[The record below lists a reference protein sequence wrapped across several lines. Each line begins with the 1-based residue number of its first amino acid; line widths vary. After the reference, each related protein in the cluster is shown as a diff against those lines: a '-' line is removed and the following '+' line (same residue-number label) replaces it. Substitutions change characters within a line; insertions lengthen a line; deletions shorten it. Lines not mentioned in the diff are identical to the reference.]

1 MNEHKKHES
10 LPARILEKQKTYGFL
25 NNFIYALN
33 IERKSN
39 LRLLAITLIKPI
51 GDIVGT
57 LLNSYAPK
65 YVLSFIEDDLP
76 FNTII
81 MYTVIICLIMMIL
94 DVISTTCYNSFEF
107 EYRKTEGY
115 VEKKRMDKLFH
126 TDFKNME
133 SPDFLDYAQRAKTA
147 LNRGKGFH
155 GVLYQSRNFIAQGT
169 LMILSAALIGIQNL
183 LMMIIFI
190 VISFGIVKISSFFT
204 KRDKI
209 KFSDAMAP
217 TWRKMNYLEST
228 TKNFDFAKDIRLFN
242 MSNAFFNQL
251 SGVNETYKE
260 LNRKHHNRMVLWEVS
275 LGSVL
280 IVQKILM
287 YTWLVYNVVT
297 GAYQISD
304 FVLYVG
310 LVSTFHASVGY
321 VNWIYS
327 DMRTNSLMIN
337 DYRNF
342 VDWKEDRET
351 ADEKDG
357 HITEISLDKFE
368 FRFENVSF
376 KYPGHDNYV
385 LKNVNLT
392 IKNGAKLAVVGVNGA
407 GKTTFIKLMMKLY
420 EPSEG
425 RILLNGVDIKE
436 YNREEYFK
444 LFSPVFQNVECFA
457 MPIYQNISF
466 AEEDKTDMNKINE
479 VLEQSGLSEKIN
491 SYEKGI
497 HTNLLKIFDKEGI
510 DLSGGEKQRLA
521 MARALYKDGKVV
533 ILDEPTAALDAL
545 AEDRMYR
552 EFENMIQGKTAVFIS
567 HRLGSTR
574 FCDKIAMFEDGTI
587 VEEGTHEELMAKN
600 GKYAYMFG
608 IQSQYYE
615 KKQKNSDNAKDADS
629 EINEGAEAL
638 KVEMEGGQ

>member
-1 MNEHKKHES
+1 M
-10 LPARILEKQKTYGFL
+10 EKQKTYGFL

-327 DMRTNSLMIN
+327 DMITNSLMIN

-357 HITEISLDKFE
+357 HITEINLDKFE

-425 RILLNGVDIKE
+425 RILLNDVDIKE

-552 EFENMIQGKTAVFIS
+552 EFENMIYGKTAVFIS
-567 HRLGSTR
+567 HRLGNTR

-608 IQSQYYE
+608 IQSQYYDE
-615 KKQKNSDNAKDADS
+615 KQKNSDNVEDADL
-629 EINEGAEAL
+629 EINEGVEAL

>member
-1 MNEHKKHES
+1 M
-10 LPARILEKQKTYGFL
+10 EKQKTYGFL

-65 YVLSFIEDDLP
+65 YVLSFIEDDLL

-357 HITEISLDKFE
+357 YITEINLDKFE

-425 RILLNGVDIKE
+425 RILLNDVDIKE

-521 MARALYKDGKVV
+521 MARALYKDGKVI

-552 EFENMIQGKTAVFIS
+552 KFENMIHGKTAVFIS

-608 IQSQYYE
+608 IQSQYYDE
-615 KKQKNSDNAKDADS
+615 KQKNSDNVEDADL
-629 EINEGAEAL
+629 EINEGVEAL

>member
-1 MNEHKKHES
+1 M
-10 LPARILEKQKTYGFL
+10 EKQKTYGFL

-169 LMILSAALIGIQNL
+169 LMILSAALIGIQNI

-357 HITEISLDKFE
+357 HITEINLDKFE

-425 RILLNGVDIKE
+425 RILLNDVDIKE

-552 EFENMIQGKTAVFIS
+552 EFENMIHGKTAVFIS

-608 IQSQYYE
+608 IQSQYYDE
-615 KKQKNSDNAKDADS
+615 KQKSSDNLEDADL

-638 KVEMEGGQ
+638 KIEMEGGQ

>member
-1 MNEHKKHES
+1 M
-10 LPARILEKQKTYGFL
+10 EKQKTYGFL

-357 HITEISLDKFE
+357 HITEINLDKFE
-368 FRFENVSF
+368 FRFENVSY

-425 RILLNGVDIKE
+425 RIRLNDVDIKE

-521 MARALYKDGKVV
+521 MARALYKDGKVI

-552 EFENMIQGKTAVFIS
+552 EFENMIHGKTAVFIS

-608 IQSQYYE
+608 IQSQYYDE
-615 KKQKNSDNAKDADS
+615 KQKNSDNVEDADL
-629 EINEGAEAL
+629 EINEGVEAL

>member
-1 MNEHKKHES
+1 M
-10 LPARILEKQKTYGFL
+10 EKQKTYGFL

-357 HITEISLDKFE
+357 HITEINLDKFE

-425 RILLNGVDIKE
+425 RILLNDVDIKE

-521 MARALYKDGKVV
+521 MARALYKDGKVI

-552 EFENMIQGKTAVFIS
+552 EFENMIHGKTAVFIS

-608 IQSQYYE
+608 IQSQYYDE
-615 KKQKNSDNAKDADS
+615 KQKNSDNVEDDDL
-629 EINEGAEAL
+629 EINEGVEAL

>member
-1 MNEHKKHES
+1 M
-10 LPARILEKQKTYGFL
+10 EKQKTYGFL

-65 YVLSFIEDDLP
+65 YVLSFIEDDLL

-126 TDFKNME
+126 TDLKNME

-357 HITEISLDKFE
+357 YITEINLDKFE

-425 RILLNGVDIKE
+425 RILLNDVDIKE

-521 MARALYKDGKVV
+521 MARALYKDGKVI

-552 EFENMIQGKTAVFIS
+552 EFENMIHGKTAVFIS

-608 IQSQYYE
+608 IQSQYYDE
-615 KKQKNSDNAKDADS
+615 KQKNSDNVEDADL
-629 EINEGAEAL
+629 EINEGVEAL

>member
-1 MNEHKKHES
+1 M
-10 LPARILEKQKTYGFL
+10 EKQKTYGFL

-169 LMILSAALIGIQNL
+169 LMILSAALIGIQNI

-357 HITEISLDKFE
+357 HITEINLDKFE

-425 RILLNGVDIKE
+425 RILLNDVDIKE

-521 MARALYKDGKVV
+521 MARALYKDGKVI

-552 EFENMIQGKTAVFIS
+552 EFENMIHGKTAVFIS

-608 IQSQYYE
+608 IQSQYYDE
-615 KKQKNSDNAKDADS
+615 KQKNSDNVEDADL
-629 EINEGAEAL
+629 EINEGVEAL

>member
-1 MNEHKKHES
+1 M
-10 LPARILEKQKTYGFL
+10 EKQKTYGFL

-133 SPDFLDYAQRAKTA
+133 SPDFLDCAQRAKTA

-169 LMILSAALIGIQNL
+169 LMILSAALIGIQNI

-351 ADEKDG
+351 ADEKYG
-357 HITEISLDKFE
+357 HITEINLDKFE

-425 RILLNGVDIKE
+425 RILLNDVDIKE

-552 EFENMIQGKTAVFIS
+552 EFENMIYGKTAVFIS

-608 IQSQYYE
+608 IQPQYYDE
-615 KKQKNSDNAKDADS
+615 KQKNSDNVEDADL
-629 EINEGAEAL
+629 EINEGVEAL

>member
-1 MNEHKKHES
+1 M
-10 LPARILEKQKTYGFL
+10 EKQKTYGFL

-81 MYTVIICLIMMIL
+81 MYTVISCLIMMIL

-357 HITEISLDKFE
+357 HITEINLDKFE

-392 IKNGAKLAVVGVNGA
+392 IKNGAKLAVVGVNEGEKAAVIGINGA

-425 RILLNGVDIKE
+425 RILLNDVDIKE

-521 MARALYKDGKVV
+521 MARALYKDGKVI

-552 EFENMIQGKTAVFIS
+552 EFENMIHGKTAVFIS

-608 IQSQYYE
+608 IQSQYYDE
-615 KKQKNSDNAKDADS
+615 KQKNSDNVEDADL
-629 EINEGAEAL
+629 EINEGVEAL

>member
-1 MNEHKKHES
+1 
-10 LPARILEKQKTYGFL
+10 
-25 NNFIYALN
+25 
-33 IERKSN
+33 
-39 LRLLAITLIKPI
+39 
-51 GDIVGT
+51 
-57 LLNSYAPK
+57 
-65 YVLSFIEDDLP
+65 
-76 FNTII
+76 
-81 MYTVIICLIMMIL
+81 
-94 DVISTTCYNSFEF
+94 
-107 EYRKTEGY
+107 
-115 VEKKRMDKLFH
+115 
-126 TDFKNME
+126 
-133 SPDFLDYAQRAKTA
+133 
-147 LNRGKGFH
+147 
-155 GVLYQSRNFIAQGT
+155 
-169 LMILSAALIGIQNL
+169 
-183 LMMIIFI
+183 MIIFI
-190 VISFGIVKISSFFT
+190 VIAFSIAKILVYYT
-204 KRDKI
+204 EVDKI
-209 KFSDAMAP
+209 KFSDSMTK
-217 TWRKMNYLEST
+217 TWRKINYLEST
-228 TKNFDFAKDIRLFN
+228 AKNFDFGKDIRLFN
-242 MSNAFFNQL
+242 MSKTFKEKLKNLNKTFNFM
-251 SGVNETYKE
+251 NKA
-260 LNRKHHNRMVLWEVS
+260 HHNRWIICNVNME
-275 LGSVL
+275 L
-280 IVQKILM
+280 ILLIQKILM

-297 GAYQISD
+297 DVYQISD

-310 LVSTFHASVGY
+310 LVTTFHNSVCY

-327 DMRTNSLMIN
+327 SIRGNCLMIN

-342 VDWKEDRET
+342 IEWEEDRET
-351 ADEKDG
+351 ADERDG
-357 HITEISLDKFE
+357 HITEINLDKFE

-425 RILLNGVDIKE
+425 RILLNDVDIKE

-552 EFENMIQGKTAVFIS
+552 EFENMIYGKTAVFIS

-574 FCDKIAMFEDGTI
+574 FCDKIAMLEDGTI

-608 IQSQYYE
+608 IQSQYYDE
-615 KKQKNSDNAKDADS
+615 KQKNSDNLEDADL

>member
-1 MNEHKKHES
+1 M
-10 LPARILEKQKTYGFL
+10 EKQKTYGFL

-357 HITEISLDKFE
+357 HITEINLDKFE

-425 RILLNGVDIKE
+425 RILLNDVDIKE

-552 EFENMIQGKTAVFIS
+552 EFENMIHGKQQFLFHTDLEVQGSAT
-567 HRLGSTR
+567 RLQCLKMEQLLR
-574 FCDKIAMFEDGTI
+574 K
-587 VEEGTHEELMAKN
+587 ELTKN
-600 GKYAYMFG
+600 
-608 IQSQYYE
+608 
-615 KKQKNSDNAKDADS
+615 
-629 EINEGAEAL
+629 
-638 KVEMEGGQ
+638 

>member
-1 MNEHKKHES
+1 M
-10 LPARILEKQKTYGFL
+10 EKQKTYGFL

-65 YVLSFIEDDLP
+65 YVLSFIEDDLL

-357 HITEISLDKFE
+357 YITEINLDKFE

-425 RILLNGVDIKE
+425 RILLNDVDIKE

-521 MARALYKDGKVV
+521 MARALYKDGKVI

-552 EFENMIQGKTAVFIS
+552 EFENMIHGKTAVFIS

-608 IQSQYYE
+608 IESQYYDE
-615 KKQKNSDNAKDADS
+615 KQKNSDNVEDADL
-629 EINEGAEAL
+629 EINEGVEAL
-638 KVEMEGGQ
+638 KVEMERGQ

>member
-1 MNEHKKHES
+1 M
-10 LPARILEKQKTYGFL
+10 EKQKTYGFL

-183 LMMIIFI
+183 LMMMIFI

-357 HITEISLDKFE
+357 HITEINLDKFE

-425 RILLNGVDIKE
+425 RILLNDVDIKE

-521 MARALYKDGKVV
+521 MARALYKDGKVI

-552 EFENMIQGKTAVFIS
+552 EFENMIHGKTAVFIS

-608 IQSQYYE
+608 IQSQYYDE
-615 KKQKNSDNAKDADS
+615 KQKNSDNVEDADL
-629 EINEGAEAL
+629 EINEGVEAL

>member
-1 MNEHKKHES
+1 M
-10 LPARILEKQKTYGFL
+10 EKQKTYGFL

-81 MYTVIICLIMMIL
+81 MYTVISCLIMMIL

-357 HITEISLDKFE
+357 HITEINLDKFE

-425 RILLNGVDIKE
+425 RILLNDVDIKE

-521 MARALYKDGKVV
+521 MARALYKDGKVI

-552 EFENMIQGKTAVFIS
+552 EFENMIHGKTAVFIS

-608 IQSQYYE
+608 IQSQYYDE
-615 KKQKNSDNAKDADS
+615 KQKNSDNVEDADL
-629 EINEGAEAL
+629 EINEGVEAL

>member
-1 MNEHKKHES
+1 M
-10 LPARILEKQKTYGFL
+10 EKQKTYGFL

-169 LMILSAALIGIQNL
+169 LMILSAALIGIQNI

-260 LNRKHHNRMVLWEVS
+260 LNSKHHNRMVLWEVS

-357 HITEISLDKFE
+357 HITEINLDKFE

-425 RILLNGVDIKE
+425 RILLNDVDIKE

-552 EFENMIQGKTAVFIS
+552 EFENMIYGKTAVFIS

-608 IQSQYYE
+608 IQSQYYDE
-615 KKQKNSDNAKDADS
+615 KQKNSDNVEDADL
-629 EINEGAEAL
+629 EINEGVEAL

>member
-1 MNEHKKHES
+1 M
-10 LPARILEKQKTYGFL
+10 EKQKTYGFL

-65 YVLSFIEDDLP
+65 YVLSFIEDDLL

-357 HITEISLDKFE
+357 YITEINLDKFE

-425 RILLNGVDIKE
+425 RILLNDVDIKE

-521 MARALYKDGKVV
+521 MARALYKDGKVI

-552 EFENMIQGKTAVFIS
+552 EFENMIHGKQQFLFHTDLEVQGSAT
-567 HRLGSTR
+567 RLQCLKMEQLLR
-574 FCDKIAMFEDGTI
+574 K
-587 VEEGTHEELMAKN
+587 ELTKN
-600 GKYAYMFG
+600 
-608 IQSQYYE
+608 
-615 KKQKNSDNAKDADS
+615 
-629 EINEGAEAL
+629 
-638 KVEMEGGQ
+638 

>member
-1 MNEHKKHES
+1 M
-10 LPARILEKQKTYGFL
+10 EKQKTYGFL

-321 VNWIYS
+321 VNWIYL

-357 HITEISLDKFE
+357 HITEINLDKFE

-425 RILLNGVDIKE
+425 RILLNDVDIKE

-552 EFENMIQGKTAVFIS
+552 EFENMIYGKTAVFIS

-608 IQSQYYE
+608 IQSQYYDE
-615 KKQKNSDNAKDADS
+615 KQKNSDNVEDADL
-629 EINEGAEAL
+629 EINEGVEAL

>member
-1 MNEHKKHES
+1 M
-10 LPARILEKQKTYGFL
+10 EKQKTYGFL

-357 HITEISLDKFE
+357 HITEINLDKFE

-425 RILLNGVDIKE
+425 RILLNDVDIKE

-466 AEEDKTDMNKINE
+466 AEEDKTDMNKISE

-491 SYEKGI
+491 SYGKGI

-608 IQSQYYE
+608 IQSQYYDE
-615 KKQKNSDNAKDADS
+615 KQKNSDNVEDADL

>member
-1 MNEHKKHES
+1 
-10 LPARILEKQKTYGFL
+10 
-25 NNFIYALN
+25 
-33 IERKSN
+33 
-39 LRLLAITLIKPI
+39 
-51 GDIVGT
+51 
-57 LLNSYAPK
+57 
-65 YVLSFIEDDLP
+65 
-76 FNTII
+76 
-81 MYTVIICLIMMIL
+81 
-94 DVISTTCYNSFEF
+94 
-107 EYRKTEGY
+107 
-115 VEKKRMDKLFH
+115 MDKLFH

-133 SPDFLDYAQRAKTA
+133 SPDFLDCAQRAKTA

-228 TKNFDFAKDIRLFN
+228 TKNFDFAKYIRLFN

-357 HITEISLDKFE
+357 HITEINLDKFE

-425 RILLNGVDIKE
+425 RILLNDVDIKE

-521 MARALYKDGKVV
+521 MARALYKDGKVI

-552 EFENMIQGKTAVFIS
+552 EFENMIHGKTAVFIS

-608 IQSQYYE
+608 IQSQYYDE
-615 KKQKNSDNAKDADS
+615 KQKNSDNVEDADL
-629 EINEGAEAL
+629 EINEGVEAL

>member
-1 MNEHKKHES
+1 M
-10 LPARILEKQKTYGFL
+10 EKQKTYGFL

-133 SPDFLDYAQRAKTA
+133 SPDFLDYDQRAKTA

-169 LMILSAALIGIQNL
+169 LMILSAALIGIQNI

-357 HITEISLDKFE
+357 HITEINLDKFE

-425 RILLNGVDIKE
+425 RILLNDVDIKE

-552 EFENMIQGKTAVFIS
+552 EFENMIYGKTAVFIS

-608 IQSQYYE
+608 IQSQYYDE
-615 KKQKNSDNAKDADS
+615 KQKNSDNVEDADL
-629 EINEGAEAL
+629 EINEGVEAL

>member
-1 MNEHKKHES
+1 M
-10 LPARILEKQKTYGFL
+10 EKQKEHGFF

-357 HITEISLDKFE
+357 HITEINLDKFE

-425 RILLNGVDIKE
+425 RILLNDVDIKE

-552 EFENMIQGKTAVFIS
+552 EFENMIYGKTAVFIS

-608 IQSQYYE
+608 IQSQYYDE
-615 KKQKNSDNAKDADS
+615 KQKNSDNVEDADL
-629 EINEGAEAL
+629 EINECVEAL

>member
-1 MNEHKKHES
+1 M
-10 LPARILEKQKTYGFL
+10 EKQKTYGFL

-126 TDFKNME
+126 TDLKNME

-260 LNRKHHNRMVLWEVS
+260 LNRKHHNRMVLWELS

-357 HITEISLDKFE
+357 HITEINLDKFE

-425 RILLNGVDIKE
+425 RILLNDVDIKE

-552 EFENMIQGKTAVFIS
+552 EFENMIYGKTAVFIS

-608 IQSQYYE
+608 IQSQYYDE
-615 KKQKNSDNAKDADS
+615 KQKNSDNVEDADL
-629 EINEGAEAL
+629 EINEGVEAL

>member
-1 MNEHKKHES
+1 M
-10 LPARILEKQKTYGFL
+10 EKQKEHGFF

-357 HITEISLDKFE
+357 HITEINLDKFE

-425 RILLNGVDIKE
+425 RILLNDVDIKE

-552 EFENMIQGKTAVFIS
+552 EFENMIYGKTAVFIS

-608 IQSQYYE
+608 IQSQYYDE
-615 KKQKNSDNAKDADS
+615 KQKNSDNLEDADL
-629 EINEGAEAL
+629 EINEGVEAL

>member
-1 MNEHKKHES
+1 M
-10 LPARILEKQKTYGFL
+10 EKQKTYGFL

-357 HITEISLDKFE
+357 HITEINLDKFE

-425 RILLNGVDIKE
+425 RILLNDVDIKE

-552 EFENMIQGKTAVFIS
+552 EFENMIYGKIAVFIS

-608 IQSQYYE
+608 IQSQYYDE
-615 KKQKNSDNAKDADS
+615 KQKNSDNVEDADL
-629 EINEGAEAL
+629 EINEGVEAL

>member
-1 MNEHKKHES
+1 M
-10 LPARILEKQKTYGFL
+10 EKQKTYGFL

-169 LMILSAALIGIQNL
+169 LMILSAALIGIQNI

-357 HITEISLDKFE
+357 HITEINLDKFE

-420 EPSEG
+420 ESSEG
-425 RILLNGVDIKE
+425 RILLNDVDIKE

-552 EFENMIQGKTAVFIS
+552 EFENMIHGKTAVFIS

-608 IQSQYYE
+608 IQSQYYDE
-615 KKQKNSDNAKDADS
+615 KQKNSDNVEDADL

-638 KVEMEGGQ
+638 KVEMEGGK

>member
-1 MNEHKKHES
+1 M
-10 LPARILEKQKTYGFL
+10 EKQKTYGFL

-39 LRLLAITLIKPI
+39 LRLLAITLIMPI

-357 HITEISLDKFE
+357 HITEINLDKFE

-425 RILLNGVDIKE
+425 RILLNDVDIKE

-552 EFENMIQGKTAVFIS
+552 EFENMIYGKTAVFIS

-608 IQSQYYE
+608 IQSQYYDE
-615 KKQKNSDNAKDADS
+615 KQKNSDNVEDADL
-629 EINEGAEAL
+629 EINEGVEAL

>member
-1 MNEHKKHES
+1 M
-10 LPARILEKQKTYGFL
+10 EKQKTYGFL

-357 HITEISLDKFE
+357 HITEINLDKFE

-425 RILLNGVDIKE
+425 RILLNDVDIKE

-552 EFENMIQGKTAVFIS
+552 EFENMIYGKTAVFIS

-608 IQSQYYE
+608 IQSQYYDE
-615 KKQKNSDNAKDADS
+615 KQKNSDNVEDADL
-629 EINEGAEAL
+629 EINEGVEAL

>member
-1 MNEHKKHES
+1 M
-10 LPARILEKQKTYGFL
+10 EKQKTYGFL

-94 DVISTTCYNSFEF
+94 DVVSTTCYNSFEF

-169 LMILSAALIGIQNL
+169 LMILSAALIGIQNI

-357 HITEISLDKFE
+357 HITEINLDKFE

-425 RILLNGVDIKE
+425 RILLNDVDIKE

-552 EFENMIQGKTAVFIS
+552 EFENMIYGKTAVFIS

-608 IQSQYYE
+608 IQSQYYDE
-615 KKQKNSDNAKDADS
+615 KQKNSDNVEDADL
-629 EINEGAEAL
+629 EINEGVEAL

>member
-1 MNEHKKHES
+1 M
-10 LPARILEKQKTYGFL
+10 EKQKTYGFL

-242 MSNAFFNQL
+242 MSNALFNQL

-357 HITEISLDKFE
+357 HITEINLDKFE

-425 RILLNGVDIKE
+425 RIRLNDVDIKE

-521 MARALYKDGKVV
+521 MARALYKDGKVI

-552 EFENMIQGKTAVFIS
+552 EFENMIHGKTAVFIS

-608 IQSQYYE
+608 IQSQYYDE
-615 KKQKNSDNAKDADS
+615 KQKNSDNVEDADL
-629 EINEGAEAL
+629 EINEGVEAL

>member
-1 MNEHKKHES
+1 M
-10 LPARILEKQKTYGFL
+10 EKQKTYGFL

-169 LMILSAALIGIQNL
+169 LMILSAALIGIQNI

-342 VDWKEDRET
+342 VDWQEDRET

-357 HITEISLDKFE
+357 HITEINLDKFE

-425 RILLNGVDIKE
+425 RILLNEVDIKE

-552 EFENMIQGKTAVFIS
+552 EFENMIYGKTAVFIS

-608 IQSQYYE
+608 IQSQYYDE
-615 KKQKNSDNAKDADS
+615 KQKNSDNVEDADL
-629 EINEGAEAL
+629 EINEGVEAL

>member
-1 MNEHKKHES
+1 M
-10 LPARILEKQKTYGFL
+10 EKQKTYGFL

-169 LMILSAALIGIQNL
+169 LMILSAALIGIQNI

-342 VDWKEDRET
+342 VDWKEDMET

-357 HITEISLDKFE
+357 HITEINLDKFE

-425 RILLNGVDIKE
+425 RILLNDVDIKE

-552 EFENMIQGKTAVFIS
+552 EFENMIYGKTAVFIS

-608 IQSQYYE
+608 IQSQYYDE
-615 KKQKNSDNAKDADS
+615 KQKNSDNVEDADL
-629 EINEGAEAL
+629 EINEGVEAL

>member
-1 MNEHKKHES
+1 M
-10 LPARILEKQKTYGFL
+10 EKQKTYGFL

-327 DMRTNSLMIN
+327 DMITNSLMIN

-357 HITEISLDKFE
+357 HITEINLDKFE

-425 RILLNGVDIKE
+425 RILLNDVDIKE

-552 EFENMIQGKTAVFIS
+552 EFENMIYGKTAVFIS

-608 IQSQYYE
+608 IQSQYYDE
-615 KKQKNSDNAKDADS
+615 KQKNSDNVEDADL
-629 EINEGAEAL
+629 EINEGVEAL

>member
-1 MNEHKKHES
+1 MGEKM
-10 LPARILEKQKTYGFL
+10 EKQKTYGFL

-357 HITEISLDKFE
+357 HITEINLDKFE

-425 RILLNGVDIKE
+425 RIRLNDVDIKE

-521 MARALYKDGKVV
+521 MARALYKDGKVI

-552 EFENMIQGKTAVFIS
+552 EFENMIHGKTAVFIS

-608 IQSQYYE
+608 IQSQYYDE
-615 KKQKNSDNAKDADS
+615 KQKNSDNVEDADL
-629 EINEGAEAL
+629 EINEGVEAL